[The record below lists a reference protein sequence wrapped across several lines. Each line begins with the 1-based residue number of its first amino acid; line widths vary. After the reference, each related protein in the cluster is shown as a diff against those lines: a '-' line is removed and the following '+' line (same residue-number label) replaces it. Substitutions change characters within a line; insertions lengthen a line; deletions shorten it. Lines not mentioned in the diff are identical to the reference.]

1 MPAKTTVLRALSVLV
16 LLSAV
21 CLAPFPAGAQ
31 VQTLITDHFRIHYLP
46 GTEGTARRVAETAEE
61 VFAPL
66 AAAYDYFD
74 DFQTIHVLVLDS
86 SDLLGNGAA
95 DYYGNTLYIWA
106 TNLDIELRGNH
117 DWIRNV
123 LTHELT
129 HIITLNK
136 ARKKW
141 PFAFALIQVSRYD
154 ANPDISFSMPLY
166 HLNAPRGWSEGIAQY
181 GAHKFGFDTWDSHR
195 DMLLRMAVLEDDLLT
210 WEELGNIEDR
220 AGKYYGEMVYNQG
233 YSLMLYIQE
242 QYGAENV
249 DELTHHVGLMSFDP
263 AIRQVLGISADQLY
277 ENWQGFL
284 RERYEHQVAELR
296 RQGLVEGEPLTE
308 LNEGIIEYHPAW
320 SPDGSRL
327 AYLTSEDR
335 DFAIPHLRIHDFGTG
350 KDKTLDGY
358 VDSRVA
364 WSPDGGQVLFV
375 RNKEGFNDLFLYD
388 IEQDRERR
396 ISARLRAKDPQFS
409 PNGER
414 IAFVH
419 NEDGTNN
426 LGLINRDGTGL
437 VWLTN
442 NNDATQYWSPRW
454 SPDGRWLLFSVF
466 RGEDRDIAL
475 IRADSPPRP
484 KSYGFRDRTPAADS
498 LQVFPDTVAFPAADT
513 SGFRALLA
521 TRADERDP
529 CWLPDGSGFVFASD
543 QSGIFNL
550 YEYRMETGEVRQLT
564 NVVGGA
570 FTPTVSPD
578 GKTLVYSGYRAND
591 YSLYRLPLDAGRLAD
606 AGPTLS
612 RDYRSI
618 FLGPKLA
625 DEYPTTPYGGRQ
637 VFSYLPILQFG
648 PTYVGN
654 TFGLNQ
660 ISGGV
665 QLSSAEMLGGEELT
679 AWGILGKNL
688 KDDTDPNTDVG
699 VYYQRSM
706 LPRVGNNRTF
716 NPTFYAA
723 ARRREIDNL
732 VKPEPT
738 ILPPDTL
745 ASGTLYPVETDTADL
760 LIPDVQQILYQ
771 AYERR
776 DLFKTTMGLLA
787 LGIEIPLTRRQTLS
801 LQYEWNDYNENW
813 SLQRFRQ
820 QSRIY
825 LVQDGV
831 DISGSLPEEIQSQ
844 LLQDS
849 VMVTPGEGRSYYR
862 NLDFYTAH
870 EVGAAWS
877 YLRFKP
883 TANQLADPQGR
894 ALSLAYRYQS
904 PTVVDYLVDLGV
916 DDEGAV
922 RNDQV
927 DDFGFPHDEF
937 GVIQDRFTPVRTRL
951 RVSEY
956 IASYVERLGLPHDNT
971 ISLQLLG
978 AYRDLRLK
986 DPESEDTRVLEG
998 RFHWPLRYY
1007 LGGMNLLSGYP
1018 YFSTWGSKLFY
1029 GRVGYSFPVL
1039 PRISRR
1045 FLNFTASKLYAELFA
1060 EAGAVGNF
1068 GSVGWGD
1075 LKPQRLENHFLT
1087 DAGAELRLQL
1097 FSFYRVPMT
1106 AFFQVARPFNRDRLP
1121 LAPDEPRPDRWRYYF
1136 GFGL

>member
-95 DYYGNTLYIWA
+95 DYYSNTLFIWA

-141 PFAFALIQVSRYD
+141 PFAFALVQVSRYD
-154 ANPDISFSMPLY
+154 ANPDISFSLPLY

-181 GAHKFGFDTWDSHR
+181 GAHKFGFDAWDSHR

-242 QYGAENV
+242 QYGAEKV

-335 DFAIPHLRIHDFGTG
+335 DFAIPYLRIHDFGTG

-364 WSPDGGQVLFV
+364 WSPDGGKVLFV

-409 PNGER
+409 PDGER

-466 RGEDRDIAL
+466 RGEDRDLAL

-484 KSYGFRDRTPAADS
+484 KSYGFRDRTPTADS

-591 YSLYRLPLDAGRLAD
+591 YSLYRLALDAGRLAS
-606 AGPTLS
+606 AGPTL
-612 RDYRSI
+612 
-618 FLGPKLA
+618 
-625 DEYPTTPYGGRQ
+625 
-637 VFSYLPILQFG
+637 
-648 PTYVGN
+648 
-654 TFGLNQ
+654 
-660 ISGGV
+660 
-665 QLSSAEMLGGEELT
+665 
-679 AWGILGKNL
+679 
-688 KDDTDPNTDVG
+688 
-699 VYYQRSM
+699 
-706 LPRVGNNRTF
+706 
-716 NPTFYAA
+716 
-723 ARRREIDNL
+723 
-732 VKPEPT
+732 
-738 ILPPDTL
+738 
-745 ASGTLYPVETDTADL
+745 
-760 LIPDVQQILYQ
+760 
-771 AYERR
+771 
-776 DLFKTTMGLLA
+776 
-787 LGIEIPLTRRQTLS
+787 
-801 LQYEWNDYNENW
+801 
-813 SLQRFRQ
+813 
-820 QSRIY
+820 
-825 LVQDGV
+825 
-831 DISGSLPEEIQSQ
+831 
-844 LLQDS
+844 
-849 VMVTPGEGRSYYR
+849 
-862 NLDFYTAH
+862 
-870 EVGAAWS
+870 
-877 YLRFKP
+877 
-883 TANQLADPQGR
+883 
-894 ALSLAYRYQS
+894 
-904 PTVVDYLVDLGV
+904 
-916 DDEGAV
+916 
-922 RNDQV
+922 
-927 DDFGFPHDEF
+927 
-937 GVIQDRFTPVRTRL
+937 
-951 RVSEY
+951 
-956 IASYVERLGLPHDNT
+956 
-971 ISLQLLG
+971 
-978 AYRDLRLK
+978 
-986 DPESEDTRVLEG
+986 
-998 RFHWPLRYY
+998 
-1007 LGGMNLLSGYP
+1007 
-1018 YFSTWGSKLFY
+1018 
-1029 GRVGYSFPVL
+1029 
-1039 PRISRR
+1039 
-1045 FLNFTASKLYAELFA
+1045 
-1060 EAGAVGNF
+1060 
-1068 GSVGWGD
+1068 
-1075 LKPQRLENHFLT
+1075 
-1087 DAGAELRLQL
+1087 
-1097 FSFYRVPMT
+1097 
-1106 AFFQVARPFNRDRLP
+1106 
-1121 LAPDEPRPDRWRYYF
+1121 
-1136 GFGL
+1136 